1 MDVEDLLNYPGEDTT
16 SEMLTDKQIIESVM
30 GNDQDDEV
38 EDDSSTMEPV
48 SWKEVL
54 KAMMIFKNF
63 LLQ

>member
-38 EDDSSTMEPV
+38 EDDSSTIEPV
-48 SWKEVL
+48 
-54 KAMMIFKNF
+54 
-63 LLQ
+63 